1 MWACHW
7 TALTFKCIC
16 SVSRILYVPAYCA
29 NDLRICLKMLSKN
42 TAEMHLGT
50 LDGFY
55 VGSYTCII
63 YKNTLMFVGYMF
75 IVISTSVDCIG
86 SNILWK
92 MKGKGVENKWAIGD
106 VAAICWPSLKR
117 PGFFFLGFFGHF
129 FRVIWNFM
137 KTGLSGA
144 LFQRLVGLVLFH
156 ETPHHAP
163 GIYSWQLAAQFS

>member
-1 MWACHW
+1 MRACRW

-29 NDLRICLKMLSKN
+29 NDLRICLKTLSK
-42 TAEMHLGT
+42 TTGMHLGT

-55 VGSYTCII
+55 VGFYTCII
-63 YKNTLMFVGYMF
+63 YKNTLMGYMF

-86 SNILWK
+86 SSILWE

-106 VAAICWPSLKR
+106 VTGICWPRLKR
-117 PGFFFLGFFGHF
+117 PVFFLGFLG
-129 FRVIWNFM
+129 IWNFM
-137 KTGLSGA
+137 KKGLSGA
-144 LFQRLVGLVLFH
+144 LFQWLLGLVLFH
-156 ETPHHAP
+156 ETPHHVP